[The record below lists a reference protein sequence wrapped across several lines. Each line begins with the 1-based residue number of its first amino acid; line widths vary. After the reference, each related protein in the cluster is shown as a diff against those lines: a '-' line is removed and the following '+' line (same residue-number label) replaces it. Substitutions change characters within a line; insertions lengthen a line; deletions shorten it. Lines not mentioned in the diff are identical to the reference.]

1 MPIGPF
7 DRFNDRAKRVL
18 ALAQDEAIRFNHNY
32 IGTEHLLL
40 GLVREGEGVAARALD
55 SLGIELSKVRTAV
68 EFTIGRGKAT
78 TSPSEITL
86 SPRTKKVIELAI
98 DEARKLGHSH
108 VGTEHL
114 LLGLVREGE
123 GIASGVLESLGVSL
137 EKMRHQVIATLG
149 QHPPERAA
157 AGAHAGGPFTTFGAG
172 GPIDR
177 LDGDANRA
185 LARAFWEAGRAN
197 QDEIRTEHLLL
208 ALVRSDSAWLR
219 RAWTD
224 LAIDLEALATKLAA
238 AAPPREGPPPASLSL
253 GTELGA
259 LIGRALTRAAE
270 RNSALARPEHLLLAI
285 VDEPESAAAKLL
297 ASLGATRERVREI
310 VDRKAR

>member
-68 EFTIGRGKAT
+68 ELTIGRGKAT

-114 LLGLVREGE
+114 LLGLVR
-123 GIASGVLESLGVSL
+123 
-137 EKMRHQVIATLG
+137 
-149 QHPPERAA
+149 
-157 AGAHAGGPFTTFGAG
+157 
-172 GPIDR
+172 
-177 LDGDANRA
+177 
-185 LARAFWEAGRAN
+185 
-197 QDEIRTEHLLL
+197 
-208 ALVRSDSAWLR
+208 SDSAWLR
-219 RAWTD
+219 RVWTE
-224 LAIDLEALATKLAA
+224 LATDLEALATQLAA
-238 AAPPREGPPPASLSL
+238 AAPPREGAPPASLRL
-253 GTELGA
+253 GTELGV
-259 LIGRALTRAAE
+259 LIGRALARAAE
-270 RNSALARPEHLLLAI
+270 RNSALVRPEHLLIAI
-285 VDEPESAAAKLL
+285 ADEQDSAAAKLL
-297 ASLGATRERVREI
+297 ASLGATCERVREV
-310 VDRKAR
+310 VDKRGR

>member
-1 MPIGPF
+1 M
-7 DRFNDRAKRVL
+7 
-18 ALAQDEAIRFNHNY
+18 
-32 IGTEHLLL
+32 
-40 GLVREGEGVAARALD
+40 
-55 SLGIELSKVRTAV
+55 
-68 EFTIGRGKAT
+68 AT
-78 TSPSEITL
+78 
-86 SPRTKKVIELAI
+86 
-98 DEARKLGHSH
+98 
-108 VGTEHL
+108 
-114 LLGLVREGE
+114 
-123 GIASGVLESLGVSL
+123 
-137 EKMRHQVIATLG
+137 
-149 QHPPERAA
+149 
-157 AGAHAGGPFTTFGAG
+157 
-172 GPIDR
+172 
-177 LDGDANRA
+177 
-185 LARAFWEAGRAN
+185 
-197 QDEIRTEHLLL
+197 IRTEHLLL